1 MARIQPANE
10 TNVAEIVSV
19 VNDAFQVESD
29 FRAGDRTSA
38 DEVAQLMNEGQ
49 FLIATRDQQ
58 VAGAVFVRVNGST
71 GHFAMLAVRPS
82 LQRLGLGHALI
93 EAAEGYCRSLGCT
106 RMTLTTG
113 SVRRELLERY
123 SKQGYTIT
131 SVEPVSPD
139 GPFRKPI
146 EMVSMAKEI

>member
-1 MARIQPANE
+1 
-10 TNVAEIVSV
+10 
-19 VNDAFQVESD
+19 
-29 FRAGDRTSA
+29 
-38 DEVAQLMNEGQ
+38 MNEGQ

-139 GPFRKPI
+139 GPFTKPI